1 MLAAGNP
8 AQECDVNYLSTSYL
22 NLIHEISQSALAAA
36 VLILGLVIVLEL
48 RSIARLRRTVDTQ
61 LQRVFE
67 QLDLLRLEGQQAQPL
82 EPAQSLRTPSAM
94 PTLPA
99 VRTAVTAAP
108 ASKQADELSARQ
120 SLGAGEARLLAS
132 LAAARARL
140 ARPVGQGS

>member
-1 MLAAGNP
+1 M
-8 AQECDVNYLSTSYL
+8 NYLNTNYL
-22 NLIHEISQSALAAA
+22 NWIHEISQSALAAA

-48 RSIARLRRTVDTQ
+48 RSIAKLRRTVETQ

-67 QLDLLRLEGQQAQPL
+67 QLDLLRVESQEARPP
-82 EPAQSLRTPSAM
+82 EPAQSVRTLSAM

-99 VRTAVTAAP
+99 VRTAATAVP
-108 ASKQADELSARQ
+108 AGKQVDELSARQ